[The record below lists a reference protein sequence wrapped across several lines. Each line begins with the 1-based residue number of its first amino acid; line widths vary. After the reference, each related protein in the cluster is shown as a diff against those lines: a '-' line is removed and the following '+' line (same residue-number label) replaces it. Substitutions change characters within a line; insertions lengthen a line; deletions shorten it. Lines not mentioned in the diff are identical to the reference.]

1 MWLQSKNR
9 WGGMP
14 PERGKMS
21 STQQAGSPSGSITH
35 LWNSDLGR
43 QIAERHRFSA
53 KRSKLALPTVNQDL
67 PIEAQLTTIAA
78 QLNAESWLELG
89 DNTFTIL
96 NKVGWQAVESAQLL
110 AAEDCLVGYLTTPS
124 FSLPQILSV
133 AQLARVFDIGYTP
146 ADLLELGVPRDVI
159 AQLCWWQLRAGE
171 TLLSQHVR
179 AELAGLSLPLVGFG
193 YRTIWRHLFRFVG
206 DDEDSLEFLQ
216 AHEVE
221 LSEIRAVL
229 RFFSHEDSASGD
241 ISEPKLAESEQA
253 KWALAFNPELELL
266 LPDLWGPFSH
276 FPKELISKG
285 KLLRPLT
292 TLARYLV
299 SLGVTPKD
307 WSANS
312 ELRGKFHRSSSSGKD

>member
-1 MWLQSKNR
+1 
-9 WGGMP
+9 MP

-21 STQQAGSPSGSITH
+21 STQQSGSPSGSFTH
-35 LWNSDLGR
+35 LWNSDLGS
-43 QIAERHRFSA
+43 QIAERHRFSG
-53 KRSKLALPTVNQDL
+53 KRSKLALPIVNQDL

-89 DNTFTIL
+89 NNTFTIL
-96 NKVGWQAVESAQLL
+96 NKVAWQAVESAQLL
-110 AAEDCLVGYLTTPS
+110 EAKDRLIGYLTTPS

-159 AQLCWWQLRAGE
+159 AQLCWWQLREGE
-171 TLLSQHVR
+171 SLLSQHVR

-193 YRTIWRHLFRFVG
+193 YRAIWRHLFRFLG
-206 DDEDSLEFLQ
+206 EDETSIAFVQ

-229 RFFSHEDSASGD
+229 SFFSHEDSSGGD
-241 ISEPKLAESEQA
+241 TSEPKLTESEQA
-253 KWALAFNPELELL
+253 KWALVFNPELELL

-276 FPKELISKG
+276 FPKDLISKG

-299 SLGVTPKD
+299 SLGITPKD

-312 ELRGKFHRSSSSGKD
+312 ELRGRFHRSSSSGKN